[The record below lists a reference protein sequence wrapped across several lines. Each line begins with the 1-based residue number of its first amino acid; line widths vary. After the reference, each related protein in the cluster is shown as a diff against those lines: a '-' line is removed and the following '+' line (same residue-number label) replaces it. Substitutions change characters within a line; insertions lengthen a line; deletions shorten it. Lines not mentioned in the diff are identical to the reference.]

1 MSPRSAD
8 RLGRRP
14 PWRRRLALTL
24 AESAE
29 TVKSPSCSLR
39 LFRSVTRRK
48 AVAMLSNPYT
58 PGGRPRV
65 FVGRAD
71 ERRWLRNR
79 LARVVAYGE
88 MMGPL
93 AVTTGPRGVGK
104 TSLMRDLQA
113 QAQEGGFVVAWVS
126 GVKQQPFLADVVDRV
141 THALDRAGRLE
152 KPARARVQE
161 VGVEVGVGLAKVSA
175 TIARGSDSA
184 EAGASPALVGPVE
197 DFFHTASHLVRD
209 AGGAGLLVI
218 IDELHAPL
226 LPRNDRD
233 STADPRASLDAAVL
247 LNAVQNMEG
256 EREEYPLGV
265 IGAGLPETK
274 AYLTPAATF
283 GERTHEMVLHELDE
297 NTARQVLT
305 EPARSLGV
313 TWTPEAL
320 TAATRAG
327 GGYPQSLQ
335 TIGAATWDAAE
346 PDDGDTIT
354 LADLK
359 AGRTVS
365 DAGLESMFR
374 ARWEVATA
382 YERAFLQ
389 AMARHTDTE
398 TDRAAVAAALG
409 VDTDALGMHR
419 RSLISKGIIE
429 APRHGVLRFTIPGFA
444 AYVRSLDD
452 NPDAP
457 RGL

>member
-1 MSPRSAD
+1 
-8 RLGRRP
+8 
-14 PWRRRLALTL
+14 
-24 AESAE
+24 
-29 TVKSPSCSLR
+29 
-39 LFRSVTRRK
+39 
-48 AVAMLSNPYT
+48 MLSNPYT

-65 FVGRAD
+65 FVGRED
-71 ERRWLRNR
+71 ERRWLRDR

-93 AVTTGPRGVGK
+93 AVATGPRGVGK

-113 QAQEGGFVVAWVS
+113 QAHESGFVVAWVA

-141 THALDRAGRLE
+141 TRALDRAGRLE
-152 KPARARVQE
+152 KPGRARVQE

-175 TIARGSDSA
+175 TIARGDST
-184 EAGASPALVGPVE
+184 EAGPSAALVGPVE
-197 DFFHTASHLVRD
+197 DFFHTAAHLVRE

-226 LPRNDRD
+226 LPANGREDAANH
-233 STADPRASLDAAVL
+233 RAALDAAVL

-256 EREEYPLGV
+256 ERENYPLGV

-274 AYLTPAATF
+274 AYLTRAATF

-297 NTARQVLT
+297 ATSRQVLT

-313 TWTPEAL
+313 TWSPDAL
-320 TAATRAG
+320 AAATRAG

-335 TIGAATWDAAE
+335 TIGAATWDAAQPE
-346 PDDGDTIT
+346 EGATIT
-354 LADLK
+354 LTDLEG
-359 AGRTVS
+359 GRTVS
-365 DAGLESMFR
+365 DAGLESLFR

-382 YERAFLQ
+382 MERALLQ

-398 TDRAAVAAALG
+398 IDRATVAAELG

-429 APRHGVLRFTIPGFA
+429 APRHGSLRFTIPGFA

-452 NPDAP
+452 NPSAP
-457 RGL
+457 AGS

>member
-1 MSPRSAD
+1 
-8 RLGRRP
+8 
-14 PWRRRLALTL
+14 
-24 AESAE
+24 
-29 TVKSPSCSLR
+29 
-39 LFRSVTRRK
+39 
-48 AVAMLSNPYT
+48 MLSNPYT

-65 FVGRAD
+65 FVGRED
-71 ERRWLRNR
+71 ERRWLRDR

-93 AVTTGPRGVGK
+93 ALATGPRGVGK

-113 QAQEGGFVVAWVS
+113 QAQQAGFVVAWVA

-141 THALDRAGRLE
+141 TRALDRADRLE
-152 KPARARVQE
+152 KPGRARVQE

-175 TIARGSDSA
+175 TIARGDSSDAGSSA
-184 EAGASPALVGPVE
+184 ALVGPLE

-226 LPRNDRD
+226 LPRSDRD
-233 STADPRASLDAAVL
+233 STADPRAVLDAAVL

-256 EREEYPLGV
+256 ERENYPLGV

-274 AYLTPAATF
+274 AYLTRAATF

-297 NTARQVLT
+297 ATARQVLT
-305 EPARSLGV
+305 EPARGLGV
-313 TWTPEAL
+313 SWSPEAL
-320 TAATRAG
+320 AAATDAG

-335 TIGAATWDAAE
+335 TIGAATWDAAQ
-346 PDDGDTIT
+346 PDEGDTIT
-354 LADLK
+354 PADLE

-365 DAGLESMFR
+365 DAGIESLFR

-382 YERAFLQ
+382 FERAFLQ
-389 AMARHTDTE
+389 AMARQTDTE
-398 TDRAAVAAALG
+398 TDRAAVAAELG
-409 VDTDALGMHR
+409 VDTDALGMYR

-429 APRHGVLRFTIPGFA
+429 SPRHGSLRFTIPGFA

-452 NPDAP
+452 DPGDPA
-457 RGL
+457 GS

>member
-1 MSPRSAD
+1 
-8 RLGRRP
+8 
-14 PWRRRLALTL
+14 
-24 AESAE
+24 
-29 TVKSPSCSLR
+29 
-39 LFRSVTRRK
+39 
-48 AVAMLSNPYT
+48 MLSNPYT

-65 FVGRAD
+65 FVGRED
-71 ERRWLRNR
+71 ERRWLRDR

-93 AVTTGPRGVGK
+93 AVATGPRGVGK

-113 QAQEGGFVVAWVS
+113 QAQESGFVVAWVA

-141 THALDRAGRLE
+141 TRALDRAGRLE
-152 KPARARVQE
+152 KPGRTRVQE

-175 TIARGSDSA
+175 TIARDGGSSETA
-184 EAGASPALVGPVE
+184 SSPALVGPVE

-226 LPRNDRD
+226 LPANGREDA
-233 STADPRASLDAAVL
+233 ADPRAALDAAVL

-256 EREEYPLGV
+256 EREDYPLGV

-274 AYLTPAATF
+274 AYLTRAATF

-297 NTARQVLT
+297 HTARQVLT
-305 EPARSLGV
+305 EPARGLGV
-313 TWTPEAL
+313 TWSPDAL
-320 TAATRAG
+320 AAATRAG

-335 TIGAATWDAAE
+335 TIGAATWDAAQPE
-346 PDDGDTIT
+346 EGATIT
-354 LADLK
+354 LTDLQ

-365 DAGLESMFR
+365 DAGLESLFR

-382 YERAFLQ
+382 IERAFLQ

-398 TDRAAVAAALG
+398 VERATVAVELG

-429 APRHGVLRFTIPGFA
+429 APRHGSLRFTIPGFA

-452 NPDAP
+452 NPSAP
-457 RGL
+457 AGS